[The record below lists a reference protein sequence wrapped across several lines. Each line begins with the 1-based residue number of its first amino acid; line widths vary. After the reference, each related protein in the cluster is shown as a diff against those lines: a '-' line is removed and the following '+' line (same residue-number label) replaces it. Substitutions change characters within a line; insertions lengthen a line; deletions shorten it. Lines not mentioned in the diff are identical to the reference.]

1 MSEPA
6 ARPRTARPLLPRE
19 PWRRNQIAVTVAAA
33 MVFLGF
39 TLVMPFLPFY
49 VESLGVRGVRQV
61 ALWSGLFLT
70 ISPLLAAVL
79 GPIWGRLADRVGMR
93 IMVQRVLL
101 TIALHWGL
109 MYFATTVWEVLALRV
124 MLGLFSGFG
133 TMSVALVTH
142 GCPRDR
148 IGRAVGVLQATQ
160 ILSTALGPGLGGVL
174 ADLIGIRYTFLVTF
188 ALCATAFFFVRFLY
202 RDIPAGANE
211 APVVPIVVA
220 QEGPVSAGVRAVVPA
235 AAGPVATAGRRE
247 SAFSMRRIVALP
259 SFPML
264 LPLLFLLNL
273 VDRSLFLSVPLFI
286 AALAPRGGAVQATVG
301 AVMTAGAAASAA
313 SAYFLGRRAARV
325 APARLL
331 AWSLAAGSVAIAPMA
346 VCHSVLP
353 LAALRIL
360 AGLAVGGAATLAY
373 TIAGAVI
380 PDAARATAYAFL
392 SSTALLGGAI
402 GPILTGLLS
411 ALDVRAPFVAGG
423 LAYAALAA
431 LAAALARRPRWR
443 PMAGAARPAKGP
455 S

>member
-1 MSEPA
+1 MTEPA
-6 ARPRTARPLLPRE
+6 ARHRAVRHLLPGE

-39 TLVMPFLPFY
+39 TIVMPFLPFY
-49 VESLGVRGVRQV
+49 VESLGVRGVKEI

-93 IMVQRVLL
+93 IMVQRVLF

-109 MYFATTVWEVLALRV
+109 MYFATSLWEVLALRV

-142 GCPRDR
+142 GCPRER

-160 ILSTALGPGLGGVL
+160 ILSTALGPSLGGVL
-174 ADLIGIRYTFLVTF
+174 ADLVGIRNCFLVTF
-188 ALCATAFFFVRFLY
+188 ALCVTALFFVRFLY
-202 RDIPAGANE
+202 RDIRAEAGE
-211 APVVPIVVA
+211 ADVVPIVVP

-235 AAGPVATAGRRE
+235 VASPVGPAGRRE
-247 SAFSMRRIVALP
+247 ARLSMRRIVALP
-259 SFPML
+259 PFPAL

-273 VDRSLFLSVPLFI
+273 VDRSMFLSVPLFI
-286 AALAPRGGAVQATVG
+286 TALSPRGGAVQATVG

-313 SAYFLGRRAARV
+313 SAYLLGRRAARV
-325 APARLL
+325 APARIL
-331 AWSLAAGSVAIAPMA
+331 AWSLAAGSVAIASMA
-346 VCHSVLP
+346 LCHSILP
-353 LAALRIL
+353 LASLRVL

-373 TIAGAVI
+373 TIAGEVI
-380 PDAARATAYAFL
+380 PDTVRATAYAFL
-392 SSTALLGGAI
+392 SSTALLGGAV
-402 GPILTGLLS
+402 GPILTGFLS
-411 ALDVRAPFVAGG
+411 ILDVRAPFVAGG
-423 LAYAALAA
+423 VVYVILAVVAAR
-431 LAAALARRPRWR
+431 LARRPHWR
-443 PMAGAARPAKGP
+443 PATATVRPAKGP